1 MNNNFCFI
9 PINSLNL
16 NNLLSSESISPPSFY
31 KKRGYGYKRYEPSM
45 LSPYDNTI
53 LAYSSIPLG
62 SKYKNDREEYDIFI
76 RIPNSYLKIEK
87 RYVVN
92 GQSIF
97 QINQPVYIDWV
108 ECSILIPSESQK
120 LNLIATTRRSL
131 ESKHVALYVN
141 RMVVFGVDYPKFK
154 WEEFYLLNIK
164 DTENIHHASLVQDQR
179 YNKIK
184 GFVYGYMCGKLK
196 ERPSEFTESKNHVY
210 NFINQLSGVMNE
222 LSHMANSSSRKP
234 YSDIH
239 EVLDNLKFLSTKISK
254 LLDSNQTTSFD
265 NQLKSMFG
273 IKEDVLSHLKTL
285 KYKDSDLSIYSIVK
299 KYVKSKEREF
309 YSAKELIDRYL
320 EKLKR
325 FVNYPSQNG
334 YKQLT
339 IDFELI
345 QIIIKERLGKIVQLE
360 ISNIETETFPF
371 DITPN
376 YSKIKFYLNEISSL
390 DNEYLNIIINELLS
404 RTEVSTSDEIA
415 QLRKNIIVSVA
426 ERIKKE
432 HNEHITV
439 ELDYLRLLHKSMGT
453 VGVGFKP
460 SNTIKKSLQ
469 GLAYF
474 LSRYS
479 AIDKLQDYMD
489 KNEYANLSIAYG
501 MWGVAYGYANMSKLS
516 LEPLDFNVDS
526 RNMLFDYF
534 TLLRAN
540 MVSEDKIAKGRTIEL
555 EITNTIDKK
564 ISKEIDKQFIQVIK
578 ENKKINKKDEWI
590 NEIMNCHNEILK
602 RKQSSPSIFGND
614 LLGKDFKALLTKSSK
629 NLSQFGKA
637 KIDEATNLF
646 LEYLTT
652 LKR

>member
-9 PINSLNL
+9 PVNSLNL

-87 RYVVN
+87 RYIVN

-131 ESKHVALYVN
+131 ESKHVTLYVN
-141 RMVVFGVDYPKFK
+141 KMVVFGVDYPKFK

-164 DTENIHHASLVQDQR
+164 DAKNIHHASLVQDQR

-273 IKEDVLSHLKTL
+273 MKEDVLSHLKTL
-285 KYKDSDLSIYSIVK
+285 KYKDSNLSIYSIVK

-309 YSAKELIDRYL
+309 YSIKELIDKHL
-320 EKLKR
+320 EEIKR

-371 DITPN
+371 DITPS
-376 YSKIKFYLNEISSL
+376 YSKIKFYLNEISSP

-404 RTEVSTSDEIA
+404 RTDVSTSDEIA

-516 LEPLDFNVDS
+516 LEPLDFNVNS

-602 RKQSSPSIFGND
+602 RKQSSPSIFGNE